1 MAMRQN
7 WTPDAVTLAPFQIG
21 PGDPSSLWV
30 LFLCAHVASHLVRAT
45 PKPQAITAATA
56 SAGITKDSSPI
67 QPPPLSTAKQCPAL
81 EVTWSEMEVLLNG
94 TLTLSCAAC
103 SRFRHFS
110 ILYWLGNGSFI
121 EHLPGRLL
129 EGSTSRERRGTS
141 TQLAKALVLKEL
153 NPALLSTNFSCVFT
167 DPEHTVQHH
176 VILAHLLAE
185 LTTTVTPT
193 QEALQKVPS
202 QHPDR

>member
-1 MAMRQN
+1 MRQN
-7 WTPDAVTLAPFQIG
+7 WTPD
-21 PGDPSSLWV
+21 
-30 LFLCAHVASHLVRAT
+30 
-45 PKPQAITAATA
+45 
-56 SAGITKDSSPI
+56 
-67 QPPPLSTAKQCPAL
+67 
-81 EVTWSEMEVLLNG
+81 G

-103 SRFRHFS
+103 SRFHHFS

-167 DPEHTVQHH
+167 DPKHTVQHH

-185 LTTTVTPT
+185 PTSTVAPT
-193 QEALQKVPS
+193 QEAPPEGPFS
-202 QHPDR
+202 AF